1 MTGDP
6 EFPISR
12 RFYRLLLR
20 LYPTEFREARDTEME
35 DVYVAS
41 LRIQVGRRGVLGLP
55 FAWMRILWDTLWHAS
70 SLRRSARGSRGL
82 RRNERPGWS
91 LRWLAEDARF
101 AARHLGRNPSFTV
114 TAVATLGL
122 GIGLNAAVFAA
133 VYSFLLRPLPG
144 VEAPDELVQVYRS
157 GGVSAE
163 FLPSSI
169 PLFRD
174 LQADSTVFSGVTAWT
189 LTSLN
194 LSVDDRAEH
203 VVGQVVS
210 SAFFEVLGVRMELG
224 RGFDEGDDG
233 RRVVVLSHGF
243 WQRHFGGDPGIVGRT
258 VGING
263 ARWQIVGVAPRAFRG
278 PFPIVAPVLWAPLS
292 WHAELMRSGDQSEG
306 RGNNFLDVVA
316 RLGPGVTLER
326 ATRWANRLTAHLRE
340 EYPEHYAQRGI
351 QLSPQRHAGIHPAIR
366 SAQVRLSV
374 MMIGLVGLLL
384 LIAALNVTMLF
395 LAKARARRR
404 EVAVRRSI
412 GAPRRRLVEQFLV
425 EGLILSLLA
434 GGAGVVLAH
443 AIVGAA
449 NRVHVHQGW
458 PIEWNVD
465 LGPPAL
471 VFTLGTII
479 LVGLLFGLAPSVM
492 SSRLDV
498 VSSLRESP
506 GRRSSARA
514 GQILVGLQVAMSTVL
529 LVCAGLF
536 AKNLW
541 RAMAVDT
548 GFRTDNVLLA
558 TLDPGLQG
566 DDPLETQKVF
576 TELMSRMRV
585 VPGVLA
591 VGLGKHLPL
600 AVPGSQRSVEIPGYR
615 PSRGESMN
623 VQADFVDPEYFA
635 LMGIPVLEGRAFR
648 GADGSPDGSALIVN
662 RRFADRF
669 WPGEDPIGKAVV
681 ANGRAWQVVGLV
693 PTGKYRSLG
702 EEPTAFMYFPWPTLH
717 SPSMT
722 IHIRTTAD
730 PGSMVPLLRREV
742 AAIDPDLPLYD
753 VRTMKEHLGFAL
765 LPARLAGI
773 VLGGFGAFC
782 LLLLAVGLHGV
793 VAYTVSQRRREVGI
807 RVAIGAEPRSVTTE
821 IMREEIRVVLAGV
834 VMGIGGALAA
844 SRLLEGVL
852 YSGKAVDP
860 MVLLGAAL
868 FLMVVAAIACY
879 SPARRAA
886 QVDPVQAL
894 RSE

>member
-1 MTGDP
+1 MGDP

-20 LYPTEFREARDTEME
+20 LYPAEFREARGAEME
-35 DVYVAS
+35 DVYIAS
-41 LRIQVGRRGVLGLP
+41 LRIHLGKRGVPGLP
-55 FAWMRILWDTLWHAS
+55 FVWMRILWDTLWHAS
-70 SLRRSARGSRGL
+70 SLRRSARGSL
-82 RRNERPGWS
+82 EARRKERPGWS

-101 AARHLGRNPSFTV
+101 AAKHLGRNTSFTV

-144 VEAPDELVQVYRS
+144 VEAPDELVQVFRS
-157 GGVSAE
+157 GGVGAE

-174 LQADSTVFSGVTAWT
+174 LQADTTVFSGVTAWT
-189 LTSLN
+189 LTPLN
-194 LSVDDRAEH
+194 VSVDDRSER

-210 SAFFEVLGVRMELG
+210 SAFFEVLRVRMERG
-224 RGFDEGDDG
+224 RGFDEGDDR

-292 WHAELMRSGDQSEG
+292 RHAELMRSDDQSQE

-316 RLGPGVTLER
+316 RLRPGVALER
-326 ATRWANRLTAHLRE
+326 ATPWADRLTTHLRE
-340 EYPEHYAQRGI
+340 EYPEYYAQREI
-351 QLSPQRHAGIHPAIR
+351 RLSPQKDAGIHPAIR
-366 SAQVRLSV
+366 TAQVGLSV
-374 MMIGLVGLLL
+374 IMMSLVVLLL
-384 LIAALNVTMLF
+384 LIAGLNVTMLF
-395 LAKARARRR
+395 LAKAQARRR

-412 GAPRRRLVEQFLV
+412 GAPRRRLVEQLLV

-434 GGAGVVLAH
+434 GGVGVVLAR

-449 NRVHVHQGW
+449 NRVHVHLGW
-458 PIEWNVD
+458 PIEWNIA

-471 VFTLGTII
+471 VFTLGTIF
-479 LVGLLFGLAPSVM
+479 LVGMLFGLAPSVM

-506 GRRSSARA
+506 GRRSSVRA
-514 GQILVGLQVAMSTVL
+514 GQVLVGLQVAMSTVL

-541 RAMAVDT
+541 QAMAVET

-566 DDPLETQKVF
+566 DGPVQTQKVF
-576 TELMSRMRV
+576 TELMSRMRL
-585 VPGVLA
+585 VPGVEV
-591 VGLGKHLPL
+591 VGLGKNVPL
-600 AVPGSQRSVEIPGYR
+600 AVPGSQRGVEIPGYR
-615 PSRGESMN
+615 PSSGESMN
-623 VQADFVDPEYFA
+623 VQVDIVDPGYFA
-635 LMGIPVLEGRAFR
+635 VMGIRVLAGRGFRESDGNPVA
-648 GADGSPDGSALIVN
+648 SAVVVN

-669 WPGEDPIGKAVV
+669 WPGRDPIGRAVV
-681 ANGRAWQVVGLV
+681 AEGRTWQVVGLV

-702 EEPTAFMYFPWPTLH
+702 EEPTAFIYFPWPALH
-717 SPSMT
+717 SPAMT
-722 IHIRTTAD
+722 IHIRTTGA
-730 PGSMVPLLRREV
+730 PAAVVPSLRREA
-742 AAIDPDLPLYD
+742 AAIDPNLPLYD

-765 LPARLAGI
+765 LPARLAAI

-782 LLLLAVGLHGV
+782 LLLLGVGLHGV
-793 VAYTVSQRRREVGI
+793 VAYTVSQRTREVGI
-807 RVAIGAEPRSVTTE
+807 RVAIGAEPGSATTR
-821 IMREEIRVVLAGV
+821 IMRDEIRVVLAGV
-834 VMGIGGALAA
+834 VVGIGGALAA
-844 SRLLEGVL
+844 SRLLAGVL
-852 YSGKAVDP
+852 YSEEAVDP
-860 MVLLGAAL
+860 MVILGASL
-868 FLMVVAAIACY
+868 FLLAVAAAACY
-879 SPARRAA
+879 RPARRAA
-886 QVDPVQAL
+886 LVDPVQAL